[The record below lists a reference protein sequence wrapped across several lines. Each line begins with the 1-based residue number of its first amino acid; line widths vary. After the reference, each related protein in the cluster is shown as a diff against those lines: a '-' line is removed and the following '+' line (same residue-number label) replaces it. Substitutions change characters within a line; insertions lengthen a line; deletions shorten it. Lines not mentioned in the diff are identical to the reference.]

1 MKKARKLS
9 SFPSRILV
17 VTCLVFAFAGRSG
30 AYDVPDFQHG
40 LFDPD
45 GLFLEGNLR
54 DSLLEALAAVASN
67 YPGNPRVDEDLC
79 EKALAI
85 ALRID
90 PLHFHSRAA
99 HEAHARGR
107 EPKPTSFFSEPAG
120 VVELLWKN
128 GLEFSA
134 PDSEPE
140 RRRLG
145 PHLMEISLLLHPEL
159 PRERIVTFLR
169 LAGGDLSWGDAVV
182 TQPENPSIARAA
194 HLADLAAN
202 RAMGRPNGGPGAQG
216 SESRTDERARN
227 AKAVPGRVEV
237 PFVAPLLSRNDAAA
251 AGVARLLIRD
261 PEPVEEELFA
271 LRSPDDDP
279 SWANQ
284 MQIEPDV
291 EGIPPAGLGIVRSIV
306 RDLHPVWPMRKIGE
320 VAFLTGVELE
330 TPRALLQADLSLAGT
345 LLAHA
350 ALDGRPIASRVAFAG
365 GLPEGATTSDVFVTG
380 GDNAADLVAAGAAC
394 EERFLVLAQDA
405 ETTLSQ
411 WVIETDGLDSLID
424 PQLLSVTTLN
434 DLFLFAFEEDRAKRD
449 EAGDAFD
456 EITAV
461 ATSGRMSLPEL
472 ARNEKVRERLEA
484 IVAAYPR
491 HLSSRIMLAYGE
503 RRANGTEN

>member
-1 MKKARKLS
+1 VDQSTGVTPPPGDVTIRPLRFRMKKARKLS

-159 PRERIVTFLR
+159 PRERRVSRARPSWLTLPRIAQWDVRTVDR
-169 LAGGDLSWGDAVV
+169 ERKDPRAGRMRGHGTRRRSRVVSRFLSWLPCSRE
-182 TQPENPSIARAA
+182 TMPPQ
-194 HLADLAAN
+194 
-202 RAMGRPNGGPGAQG
+202 QG
-216 SESRTDERARN
+216 WRGS
-227 AKAVPGRVEV
+227 
-237 PFVAPLLSRNDAAA
+237 
-251 AGVARLLIRD
+251 
-261 PEPVEEELFA
+261 
-271 LRSPDDDP
+271 
-279 SWANQ
+279 
-284 MQIEPDV
+284 
-291 EGIPPAGLGIVRSIV
+291 
-306 RDLHPVWPMRKIGE
+306 
-320 VAFLTGVELE
+320 
-330 TPRALLQADLSLAGT
+330 
-345 LLAHA
+345 
-350 ALDGRPIASRVAFAG
+350 
-365 GLPEGATTSDVFVTG
+365 
-380 GDNAADLVAAGAAC
+380 
-394 EERFLVLAQDA
+394 
-405 ETTLSQ
+405 
-411 WVIETDGLDSLID
+411 
-424 PQLLSVTTLN
+424 
-434 DLFLFAFEEDRAKRD
+434 
-449 EAGDAFD
+449 
-456 EITAV
+456 
-461 ATSGRMSLPEL
+461 
-472 ARNEKVRERLEA
+472 
-484 IVAAYPR
+484 
-491 HLSSRIMLAYGE
+491 
-503 RRANGTEN
+503 